1 MNELNIKEALDY
13 NLPTMFFGESGW
25 GKSQIIRKIANEKG
39 YELVEFM
46 LAGCLPEDLNGI
58 PKEVNGRLQMLMMPK
73 LQKVIDLLNENKKV
87 LLFFDEINQAHPQV
101 YNTLYRM
108 VLDKEI
114 NGENYPELRIIAAGN
129 FEEESQYLNSLPQ
142 PLLNRFYVTKWL
154 NNVSAVDNY
163 LGDKYGLKVSLKS
176 YVKSNVKTLME
187 FKTVQNPRNIET
199 GLRLIKEGLTRK
211 DKLIDYLG
219 EALYYKMFDKKDVKT
234 LSKDKKLIDEIEM
247 LSKELVRSKEGKLT
261 DDMIDV
267 IEYVENKYNRKLTDE
282 VKAIWL

>member
-13 NLPTMFFGESGW
+13 NLATLFFGESGW
-25 GKSQIIRKIANEKG
+25 GKSQIIRNIADEKG
-39 YELVEFM
+39 YEVVEFM

-58 PKEVNGRLQMLMMPK
+58 PKEVDGRLKMLVMPK

-114 NGENYPELRIIAAGN
+114 DGETYPELRIIAAGN
-129 FEEESQYLNSLPQ
+129 FEEESQYLNTLPQ
-142 PLLNRFYVTKWL
+142 PLLNRFYVTKWQ
-154 NNVSAVDNY
+154 NNISAVDNY
-163 LGDKYGLKVSLKS
+163 LGEKYGLKVSLKG
-176 YVKSNVKTLME
+176 YVNPTVKTMME
-187 FKTVQNPRNIET
+187 FKIAQNPRNIET

-211 DKLIDYLG
+211 DKLIEYLG
-219 EALYYKMFDKKDVKT
+219 EALYYKMFDRKDVES

-247 LSKELVRSKEGKLT
+247 LSKDIMRSKDGKLT
-261 DDMIDV
+261 EDMIDV
-267 IEYVENKYNRKLTDE
+267 IEYVENKHGQKMTDE